1 MTTIEIEFVLKKEP
15 SCLWLSQVLYAAVA
29 QGSRF
34 NSGKFSGTYWITP
47 NSEPTNEIKRTVS
60 DEIDR
65 TELIAEAIDVY
76 SDCNPENTRFY
87 LSTTYVAADP
97 NLPVRLKLHPS
108 ENAFILSMET
118 NVPDIED
125 GDHFREFLSLP
136 QALFE
141 RFEFIYGGSVTGE
154 DFLPD
159 TQEDAFTDHPRAVT
173 LYPPEM
179 VEEIGR
185 EKLLSAPAA
194 TVTELHDGSVF
205 LLMSES
211 PLGAGFTTRK
221 AIEEHLSG

>member
-15 SCLWLSQVLYAAVA
+15 TCLWLSQVLYAAVA
-29 QGSRF
+29 QGTRF

-60 DEIDR
+60 NEIDR

-76 SDCNPENTRFY
+76 SDCNPEKTRFY
-87 LSTTYVAADP
+87 LSTTYVASEP
-97 NLPVRLKLHPS
+97 NLPVRLKLHPY
-108 ENAFILSMET
+108 ENSFILSMET

-141 RFEFIYGGSVTGE
+141 RFEFIYGGSITGE
-154 DFLPD
+154 DFLPE
-159 TQEDAFTDHPRAVT
+159 TQEEAYADRVRNVT
-173 LYPPEM
+173 FYPPEM
-179 VEEIGR
+179 AETIGR

-194 TVTELHDGSVF
+194 TVTELHDNSIF

-211 PLGAGFTTRK
+211 PLGAGPNTRK